1 MATFFGTACNQVE
14 TIPLSELSGIDAIV
28 TDNAGV
34 LELTEGVATV
44 FECSTVVVGDYLG
57 QPPISALDAV
67 EAFAQGFALFV
78 PVAAAIWGG
87 RVILKLLRK
96 G

>member
-1 MATFFGTACNQVE
+1 MPTVDQITIDHSGAIEITPGTY
-14 TIPLSELSGIDAIV
+14 DY
-28 TDNAGV
+28 
-34 LELTEGVATV
+34 
-44 FECSTVVVGDYLG
+44 FECASVQVAELNGA
-57 QPPISALDAV
+57 PPISAVDAV